1 MQQGVQEFWMVY
13 EIQLQKENDNID
25 LNLTDEV
32 KKTEEN
38 LLPKKEKGEDKI
50 KYWKIKINKKQII
63 NKKSIKNIFIF
74 FFNYNI
80 YQNMGKNII
89 E

>member
-74 FFNYNI
+74 FF
-80 YQNMGKNII
+80 
-89 E
+89 